1 MNKKFTSGLAL
12 AASAA
17 LVFGAVATTQANAAS
32 TVTIAVQG
40 PFTGDYAQLGVDQF
54 PGAQFAVA
62 KYNATKPKVTIKL
75 IKADSQCDGTVAANV
90 APGIAAN
97 KDVVGVIGTS
107 CSGEARNSIPSYK
120 AAGLAMVSPSAT
132 AVDLTD
138 PLSKTNG
145 SPVFH
150 RVVVNDATQGPA
162 LAKYATSGLK
172 MPKVFLVD
180 DKSPY
185 GAGLIVAVK
194 DALPA
199 YGTVAGQDSVPV
211 PLSDWTSVVS
221 KVKASGAAVVI
232 YGGYD
237 ADAAKFVKA
246 LRDNGY
252 KGIFAGGDG
261 VDTSAFPGLAGS
273 AAEGVRMTAPDVPFD
288 RLISKA
294 VLKDFQK
301 VTGVKVP
308 GLYVTSAYDSANIYI
323 DCIKKGNTTRST
335 ILDCVNDGLWKG
347 VGGGAISFDQDG
359 DVIGGA
365 AVGGYLVKKGV
376 IIYDKKL

>member
-1 MNKKFTSGLAL
+1 M
-12 AASAA
+12 
-17 LVFGAVATTQANAAS
+17 
-32 TVTIAVQG
+32 I
-40 PFTGDYAQLGVDQF
+40 
-54 PGAQFAVA
+54 
-62 KYNATKPKVTIKL
+62 
-75 IKADSQCDGTVAANV
+75 
-90 APGIAAN
+90 
-97 KDVVGVIGTS
+97 
-107 CSGEARNSIPSYK
+107 
-120 AAGLAMVSPSAT
+120 SPSAT
-132 AVDLTD
+132 AVDLTN
-138 PLSKTNG
+138 PNSKTNG
-145 SPVFH
+145 YPIFF

-185 GAGLIVAVK
+185 GEGLIVAVK
-194 DALPA
+194 ASLPKL
-199 YGTVAGQDSVPV
+199 GTVVGEDSVPV

-252 KGIFAGGDG
+252 KGIFSGGDG

-288 RLISKA
+288 TLVSKT

-301 VTGVKVP
+301 ITGVKVP
-308 GLYVTSAYDSANIYI
+308 GLYVTSAYDSANIFI
-323 DCIKKGNTTRST
+323 DCIKKGSTTRGA
-335 ILDCVNDGLWKG
+335 ILGCVKLGSWKG
-347 VGGGAISFDQDG
+347 VGGGTLSFDDEG
-359 DVIGGA
+359 DVEGGA
-365 AVGGYLVKKGV
+365 AVGGYLVKKGK